1 MDFPHTKILII
12 KPSALG
18 DIVHSLPFLYSLR
31 QRYPEAEIHWV
42 VARGLQGLIEDHTMI
57 QRLWIIDKERWKEL
71 SQLAKTFA
79 QLRRLH
85 RELRQERFDLV
96 IDLQGLLRSGLIAWA
111 TGAPCRIGFREAR
124 EGSPFFYTHRV
135 RGGKEIHAVERYM
148 KVAAFLGCE
157 SSPLVFPLP
166 PFPPDPPLVKSL
178 PPKYA
183 VLAPSAGTEVKR
195 WPPERFGEL
204 AARLSLPSV
213 IVAAGSDIPLAERVQ
228 AASGGKALSLAG
240 RTSMKEL
247 FAVIRN
253 ARFLVSNDTGPMHI
267 AAALQVPV
275 FAIFGPTNPYRTG
288 PYGQIHT
295 IIREDI
301 PCSPCY
307 RRKTCGNVR
316 CMENLTVERAL
327 GIIQAKEADL

>member
-1 MDFPHTKILII
+1 MDFPQSKILII

-42 VARGLQGLIEDHTMI
+42 VARGLQGLIEDHPMI

-71 SQLAKTFA
+71 SKLPQTFA
-79 QLRRLH
+79 QLRRLQG
-85 RELRQERFDLV
+85 ELRRERFDLV
-96 IDLQGLLRSGLIAWA
+96 VDLQGLLRSGLIAWA

-135 RGGKEIHAVERYM
+135 RGGREIHAAERYM
-148 KVAAFLGCE
+148 KVATFLGCE

-166 PFPPDPPLVKSL
+166 PFPPRPPLVESL
-178 PPKYA
+178 PAKYA

-195 WPPERFGEL
+195 WPPDRFGEL
-204 AARLSLPSV
+204 ASRLPLLSV
-213 IVAAGSDIPLAERVQ
+213 VVAAGSDIALAERVA
-228 AASGGKALSLAG
+228 AASRGKALSLAG
-240 RTSMKEL
+240 KTSMKEL

-253 ARFLVSNDTGPMHI
+253 AKFVVSNDTGPMHI

-295 IIREDI
+295 IIREGI

-307 RRKTCGNVR
+307 RRKTCGTVR
-316 CMENLTVERAL
+316 CMDNLSVERVL
-327 GIIQAKEADL
+327 DIIQAKEADL

>member
-1 MDFPHTKILII
+1 MDFPQSKILII

-42 VARGLQGLIEDHTMI
+42 VARGLHGLIEDHPMI

-71 SQLAKTFA
+71 SKLPQTFA
-79 QLRRLH
+79 QLRRLQG
-85 RELRQERFDLV
+85 ELRRERFDLV
-96 IDLQGLLRSGLIAWA
+96 VDLQGLLRSGLIAWA

-135 RGGKEIHAVERYM
+135 RGGREIHAAERYM
-148 KVAAFLGCE
+148 KVATFLGCE

-166 PFPPDPPLVKSL
+166 PFPPHPPLVESL
-178 PPKYA
+178 PAKYA

-195 WPPERFGEL
+195 WPPDRFGEL
-204 AARLSLPSV
+204 ASRLPLPSV
-213 IVAAGSDIPLAERVQ
+213 VVGAGSDFALAERVA
-228 AASGGKALSLAG
+228 AASRGKAISLAG
-240 RTSMKEL
+240 KTSMKEL
-247 FAVIRN
+247 FAVIHN
-253 ARFLVSNDTGPMHI
+253 AKFVVSNDTGPMHI

-316 CMENLTVERAL
+316 CMDNLSVERVL
-327 GIIQAKEADL
+327 DIIHAKEADL